1 MPSSSPARDGG
12 ATGTTNGIQGKE
24 KEPNKP
30 RKLVTLNENLLLG
43 PTGFPDLISEL
54 KDFKVKGKGHEVE
67 DLTRLMRVYNFW
79 AHRLHPKLKFRDT
92 VLRVEKLCHSKRMQA
107 SVALSVWRDEAN
119 GKMRDLDADLS
130 LDSDDDDREPVNQDK
145 AQPREGIPLPRPE
158 VRSSSTL
165 PSPRASSQPPTNG
178 SQDHGDLFG
187 PSTSN
192 LITSTMSATSSST
205 PANRR
210 TIVDDDDDEENLWK
224 QLEEA
229 RTLHPAQSQQ
239 PPTSSGD
246 VDDEEMWAALD
257 EPSASIQPATRVTS
271 GGADEMD
278 IDDDDIWDIIK
289 ENEKSPPPSSS
300 GGEEANPTIPV
311 HVNQSLSESE
321 MGWEDMYAD

>member
-1 MPSSSPARDGG
+1 M
-12 ATGTTNGIQGKE
+12 
-24 KEPNKP
+24 
-30 RKLVTLNENLLLG
+30 
-43 PTGFPDLISEL
+43 
-54 KDFKVKGKGHEVE
+54 
-67 DLTRLMRVYNFW
+67 
-79 AHRLHPKLKFRDT
+79 
-92 VLRVEKLCHSKRMQA
+92 
-107 SVALSVWRDEAN
+107 SVWRDEAN

-158 VRSSSTL
+158 VGSSSTL

-178 SQDHGDLFG
+178 SQNHGDLFG

-257 EPSASIQPATRVTS
+257 EPSTSIQPATRVTS

-311 HVNQSLSESE
+311 RVNQSLSESE